1 MIRVRIGVK
10 EADAYGQDGR
20 SDCMIYGFGLY
31 SGISIDELTTSSP
44 STYSMK
50 KSPGDSPHPFHSF
63 LRRLRAGGRSNMY
76 GAVPYLMRR
85 FDLDRD
91 TAFRVICDWVDAQDA
106 AELVGAAGR
115 ALPTRLPERT
125 PPSSRVSRKRG
136 RATS

>member
-1 MIRVRIGVK
+1 
-10 EADAYGQDGR
+10 
-20 SDCMIYGFGLY
+20 
-31 SGISIDELTTSSP
+31 
-44 STYSMK
+44 MK
-50 KSPGDSPHPFHSF
+50 QTRDRFHSF

-91 TAFRVICDWVDAQDA
+91 TAFRVVCEWVDAQDA
-106 AELVGAAGR
+106 AELVGAASHER
-115 ALPTRLPERT
+115 AARLPERT

>member
-1 MIRVRIGVK
+1 MQKTPANPRHRFPAV
-10 EADAYGQDGR
+10 
-20 SDCMIYGFGLY
+20 
-31 SGISIDELTTSSP
+31 
-44 STYSMK
+44 
-50 KSPGDSPHPFHSF
+50 

-115 ALPTRLPERT
+115 AVPGRLPERT
-125 PPSSRVSRKRG
+125 PPSSSVPRKRSHA
-136 RATS
+136 RS